1 MTIYETLTTIWD
13 GVLRQIPLFPDLW
26 QPSPPQDGLLLPI
39 NGYKQTQS
47 YTCGAVS
54 GFAVAEYFRP
64 ALRFDTFCRRVN
76 PDPIWGTSLRPR
88 ITIRMQTHAGNS
100 EALAPIPEPCRPGR
114 RRELRPGRKQRAA
127 LGQALQNGR
136 NLLVKAE
143 NSRRAGLAPLIG
155 DELILPVH
163 IFG

>member
-1 MTIYETLTTIWD
+1 MTIHETLTTIWD
-13 GVLRQIPLFPDLW
+13 TVVSPIPLIPDLW

-76 PDPIWGTSLRPR
+76 PDPIWGTSPRKLAAALRKSG
-88 ITIRMQTHAGNS
+88 ITVS
-100 EALAPIPEPCRPGR
+100 ER
-114 RRELRPGRKQRAA
+114 RRMTYR
-127 LGQALQNGR
+127 
-136 NLLVKAE
+136 
-143 NSRRAGLAPLIG
+143 
-155 DELILPVH
+155 DLILALEGGSPVLVH
-163 IFG
+163 TWIDRGEDLTHW